1 MAPTFRHVDSVK
13 TIQSKA
19 SGGMSK
25 KDDPSDKCCMIV
37 GARYAD
43 LIHSRCSNCAMLSC
57 LCHIKIRNRCRSEES
72 VTDLQILERIPCQR
86 HVLSRVD
93 LKSTCVYEGVRCDLG
108 AIIMGAWDESALL
121 ENVTLT
127 RRTGGSI
134 THFGVPH
141 WVEISEACLHHQ
153 NKSSLKHKGGVDLA
167 NARCA

>member
-1 MAPTFRHVDSVK
+1 
-13 TIQSKA
+13 
-19 SGGMSK
+19 MSK

-43 LIHSRCSNCAMLSC
+43 LIHSRCSNCVMLSC

-72 VTDLQILERIPCQR
+72 VTDLQILERIPRQR

-141 WVEISEACLHHQ
+141 WAEISEACLHHQ
-153 NKSSLKHKGGVDLA
+153 NKSSLKHKGGGRPGKRKVCLKTT
-167 NARCA
+167 RLCLRVYVLLPT